1 MAIRLQPGDS
11 DLPEQHEINVTP
23 FIDVMLVLLIVFMV
37 AAPLAT
43 VSVAVDLPSSRATPA
58 PAPEQPLVVVL
69 QADGGWQV
77 QGQPVAADALRSVL
91 QRAAGPRTEG
101 DAPRV
106 FLQADRRTDYA
117 TLVAAMDSLREAGF
131 GKVALVAA
139 EQGTP

>member
-1 MAIRLQPGDS
+1 MAIRLQPGDG

-43 VSVAVDLPSSRATPA
+43 VSVAVDLPTSRAA
-58 PAPEQPLVVVL
+58 PAAQPEQPLVVVL

-77 QGQPVAADALRSVL
+77 QGEAVAADALRVTLL
-91 QRAAGPRTEG
+91 QAAGTPAAGE
-101 DAPRV
+101 APRL
-106 FLQADRRTDYA
+106 FLQADKRTDYA
-117 TLVAAMDSLREAGF
+117 TLVAAMDTLREAGF
-131 GKVALVAA
+131 SKVALVAA